1 MDGSSAHPVKQ
12 VVLLRG
18 AGRKLPGGSGE
29 EPVGCL
35 GSDRRFGQAVIDF
48 AEVIAGPCD
57 QVRAESVVGADG
69 SCEIPGMN
77 DGVGGPDGKRL
88 LANGLA
94 LDDLPGVEQVELD
107 FPYDV
112 GDAGLAGF
120 PGGEVAG
127 FL

>member
-88 LANGLA
+88 LAGYLA
-94 LDDLPGVEQVELD
+94 EGVIEHLLKGARAGECRGA
-107 FPYDV
+107 FP
-112 GDAGLAGF
+112 LKRRT
-120 PGGEVAG
+120 
-127 FL
+127 